1 MQELIIRTKKSKLW
15 LGVFCVIACIA
26 FSILCFYIAFNEFS
40 NNPLGNRCII
50 WLLIGIPCLLF
61 GIVLALYYW
70 RLKDDYIKIDSKGIT
85 INAHSKELIS
95 PKLYRDTYQWNELSS
110 YALDMNTKSAG
121 YGIELYEYQL
131 EVYDMNGLL
140 LKRYVFQENFGMEM
154 LELDD
159 YMSEHLLIRPVY
171 EFNEYGKTTLYAK
184 KSKMGFVMTAI
195 LWGCII
201 ITLFAMRSDMSGEM
215 GYYYGLIGFFALM
228 SIWYI
233 HTNRLKNK
241 DSLTLD
247 QDGISVDIHTKE
259 LCRHIQKKVNYD
271 SIHSFS
277 VSYDTEQCQLE
288 LWDEKEKKLLS
299 CDCIGLSY
307 SRYLDLLLK
316 GILM

>member
-26 FSILCFYIAFNEFS
+26 FSILCFYISFNEFS
-40 NNPLGNRCII
+40 NNPLGNRLKI
-50 WLLIGIPCLLF
+50 WLLIGMPCLLF
-61 GIVLALYYW
+61 GIALARYYW
-70 RLKDDYIKIDSKGIT
+70 RLKDDYIMINSEGIT
-85 INAHSKELIS
+85 INAHSKELFF
-95 PKLYRDTYQWNELSS
+95 PKFYRDTYQWSELSS
-110 YALDMNTKSAG
+110 YALDMNTKSPG

-131 EVYDMNGLL
+131 EVYDTNGLL

-171 EFNEYGKTTLYAK
+171 EFNEYGKTTLYAR

-195 LWGCII
+195 LWGCI

-247 QDGISVDIHTKE
+247 QDGISVDLHTTE
-259 LCRHIQKKVNYD
+259 LCRHIHKNVNYD

-277 VSYDTEQCQLE
+277 VFSDAVQCRLE
-288 LWDEKEKKLLS
+288 IWDEKEKKILS
-299 CDCIGLSY
+299 CDCFRLSQ
-307 SRYLDLLLK
+307 SRYLEIILK
-316 GILM
+316 GILS